1 MTSLVLP
8 GFELSMVSRNHI
20 KCSGGWPLLLYS
32 VSILLG
38 RAIPGSSL
46 CTIPF
51 DDCYNSCIRST
62 VGGHVGCFQSHWILK
77 EGRNWLTEKDGR
89 FQVGHALG
97 ESVEGVGGKAKH
109 TWTFAEGLLR

>member
-1 MTSLVLP
+1 M
-8 GFELSMVSRNHI
+8 
-20 KCSGGWPLLLYS
+20 
-32 VSILLG
+32 
-38 RAIPGSSL
+38 
-46 CTIPF
+46 
-51 DDCYNSCIRST
+51 
-62 VGGHVGCFQSHWILK
+62 GCFQSHWILK